1 MEINVG
7 IYARV
12 TNYENKTVIGKI
24 TELIDEQTYLLDT
37 ENEDTSGQ
45 YVIDKNDKHSK
56 DIIKVLEKGDYVNG
70 KKVIF
75 TKNNF
80 PKGNFKN
87 NKNDVIFTD
96 YNDEYGEWFGFEND
110 EIETI
115 LTHEQFK
122 ANAYVLEKER

>member
-56 DIIKVLEKGDYVNG
+56 DIIDLIEVGDYVNG
-70 KKVIF
+70 HKVDEVSVEQKALWLENRKYFNESI
-75 TKNNF
+75 
-80 PKGNFKN
+80 
-87 NKNDVIFTD
+87 NDKDIKS
-96 YNDEYGEWFGFEND
+96 
-110 EIETI
+110 I
-115 LTHEQFK
+115 LTHEQFES
-122 ANAYVLEKER
+122 NAYTIEKER